1 MVTNKVTSDMMS
13 AKALGKKAV
22 NEIISSRLSNPRT
35 TCILD
40 PIKNLNL
47 VTFASMKKVKTL
59 HKKISFLLRI
69 SSVNV
74 TKSAGNYEFGH
85 IY

>member
-35 TCILD
+35 TCILG